1 MQLLYTVNAG
11 PQGFLV
17 LHQRAA
23 HVLQALQ
30 VCSLPWPSLLE
41 FLQPLQTH
49 V

>member
-1 MQLLYTVNAG
+1 MQLLCTINAG

-17 LHQRAA
+17 LRQRAA

-41 FLQPLQTH
+41 LLQPLQLH
-49 V
+49 P